1 MSSSDVCRYCHSDIQ
16 LHMSGV
22 TFAQLRTLVD
32 YSLKFARMVESE
44 DSYEFRRSSYWQKI
58 LTDVYTDYTQ
68 AFPNNEPVKYTLRTF
83 HDED

>member
-44 DSYEFRRSSYWQKI
+44 DSYEFRRSAYWQKI
-58 LTDVYTDYTQ
+58 LSDVYSDYSKS
-68 AFPNNEPVKYTLRTF
+68 FRNNEPVIRVLRSYV
-83 HDED
+83 DED